1 MLLVLSLNS
10 SVSELLSEEW
20 PGLASLPRT
29 IFWHSASM
37 SRVSAVGMSDDGTCF
52 GTFDTEKKNT
62 FEVGGVSK

>member
-1 MLLVLSLNS
+1 
-10 SVSELLSEEW
+10 
-20 PGLASLPRT
+20 
-29 IFWHSASM
+29 M